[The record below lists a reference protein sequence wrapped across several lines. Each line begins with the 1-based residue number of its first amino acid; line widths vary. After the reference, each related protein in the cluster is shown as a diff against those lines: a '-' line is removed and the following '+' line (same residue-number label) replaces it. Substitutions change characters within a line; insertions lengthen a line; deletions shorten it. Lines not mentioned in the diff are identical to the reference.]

1 MGKLF
6 TLIINIFISTYVV
19 TICLICLSELEKW
32 QDKTIAVIMTIG
44 SAYIICLVL
53 NRFLPKKIR
62 ITGEIFDLLSGPLL
76 ITGSIACIAL
86 LDSWPVKIIGLFL
99 WVAVMLYIPSL
110 IDNDK
115 E

>member
-6 TLIINIFISTYVV
+6 TLLIDILLSTYIV
-19 TICLICLSELEKW
+19 TICFICLSELEKW

-44 SAYIICLVL
+44 SAYIITVVL
-53 NRFLPKKIR
+53 NRFLSKKIY
-62 ITGEIFDLLSGPLL
+62 ITSRIFDLLSGPLL

-86 LDSWPVKIIGLFL
+86 LNPWPVKIIGLFL
-99 WVAVMLYIPSL
+99 WVVAMLYIPSL
-110 IDNDK
+110 INNDK

>member
-1 MGKLF
+1 MDK
-6 TLIINIFISTYVV
+6 LIILIIKIVISTYVI

-44 SAYIICLVL
+44 SAYIITLVL
-53 NRFLPKKIR
+53 NLFSPKR
-62 ITGEIFDLLSGPLL
+62 IHITDGIFDLLSGPLL

-86 LDSWPVKIIGLFL
+86 LDPWPVKIIGLFL